1 MLELLPLA
9 ALDPA
14 GGDAAPGAE
23 AAPGA
28 ARGGDPARGD
38 ALIEVLHRLQEQQG
52 YLSRAALHRVAQQL
66 RLPLSHVYGVASFY
80 HLFRLQPPTPHE
92 IGICLGSACFVR
104 GAMVL
109 AQQLAE
115 RLGVSLADP
124 AGDGRWSL
132 MPLGCLGACGQAP
145 VLLVDGVLHTRLPAA
160 AAAGR
165 LEQRLQA
172 AGLPPGRA
180 GQRTVPGAN
189 AAERPGRAA
198 RPGTRPAAASPPPA
212 TDPEAGGAGAEAAAL
227 ARLRSATDPEAG
239 DRASR
244 ASRCPA
250 EPRPTPTA
258 APPTAAPLPPL
269 TTAAP
274 TTAAPPAAPPPPST
288 PTAAHSPTAQE
299 S

>member
-1 MLELLPLA
+1 MLVSSPCA
-9 ALDPA
+9 ALDPP
-14 GGDAAPGAE
+14 GGDAAPGGE
-23 AAPGA
+23 AALAA
-28 ARGGDPARGD
+28 ARGGDPVRGD

-52 YLSRAALHRVAQQL
+52 YLSRTALYRVAQQL
-66 RLPLSHVYGVASFY
+66 QLPLSQVYGVASFY
-80 HLFRLQPPTPHE
+80 HLFRLRPPTPHQ

-145 VLLVDGVLHTRLPAA
+145 VLLVDGVLHTRLPLAA

-172 AGLPPGRA
+172 AGLPPDRVGPRA
-180 GQRTVPGAN
+180 MPCGDP
-189 AAERPGRAA
+189 AERPGRAGS
-198 RPGTRPAAASPPPA
+198 PGTGPAAALAPPA
-212 TDPEAGGAGAEAAAL
+212 ADPEAGAAGAGPAGA
-227 ARLRSATDPEAG
+227 ARLRSAADLEAG
-239 DRASR
+239 DQASR
-244 ASRCPA
+244 AGRCPA

-258 APPTAAPLPPL
+258 APPTIAPPPPPL
-269 TTAAP
+269 L
-274 TTAAPPAAPPPPST
+274 PPST
-288 PTAAHSPTAQE
+288 PTAAPPTAAPAPAVQD